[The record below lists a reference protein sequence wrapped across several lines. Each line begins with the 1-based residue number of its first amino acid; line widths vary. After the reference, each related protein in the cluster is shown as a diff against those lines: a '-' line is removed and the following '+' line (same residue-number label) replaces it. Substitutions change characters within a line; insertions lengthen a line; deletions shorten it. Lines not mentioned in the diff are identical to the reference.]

1 MLLLTAAL
9 TAVIS
14 NNELDFDVPFA
25 DAQQL
30 HVYSSPDGFMIF
42 STGSKGSSG
51 AGMGI
56 VPGDRLVGKPLST
69 ASLYT
74 ALQAKTNTTTVLPLV
89 EEIEGVRT
97 KSPSLAM
104 LACLAPAGS
113 DSLHRCTFYICRS
126 VTLCSFY
133 IVRQL

>member
-14 NNELDFDVPFA
+14 SNNELAFDVPFA
-25 DAQQL
+25 DAQPL

-56 VPGDRLVGKPLST
+56 VPGDRLVGVST
-69 ASLYT
+69 ASLSA
-74 ALQAKTNTTTVLPLV
+74 ALQAKTNNTTVLPLV
-89 EEIEGVRT
+89 EEIEGVQT
-97 KSPSLAM
+97 NSPSLAM

-126 VTLCSFY
+126 VTLCNSY
-133 IVRQL
+133 N